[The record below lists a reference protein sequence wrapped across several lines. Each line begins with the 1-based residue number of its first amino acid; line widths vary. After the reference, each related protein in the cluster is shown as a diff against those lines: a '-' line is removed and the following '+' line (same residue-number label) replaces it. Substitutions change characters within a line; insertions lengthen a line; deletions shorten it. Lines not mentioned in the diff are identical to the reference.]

1 MKNALILFSFFLVF
15 VSCQQEQKIVNPS
28 LDKLKKEKAKLLI
41 TMDSLSEKLK
51 TIEGKISKL
60 DTLKKLQKVTVFQVK
75 DTLFKHYITLQ
86 GTVASDQ
93 NINLHP
99 EYGGTVQRLLIK
111 EGEAV
116 RKGQLLI
123 QLDALVLQD
132 KMVEVKTQLD
142 LAKTTFERQ
151 ERLWNQKI
159 GTEMAYLG
167 AKTQKEALE
176 NSLNSLN
183 TQFNKMQIKAPF
195 SGVVEKIYAKVGELS
210 NPQFPLLRLINL
222 NKMYIEADVPE
233 TYLSKVKKGTE
244 VLLNF
249 GAINQQIHAKIAE
262 VGNFINPNN
271 RSFRIKINIDNK
283 EHFIKPNMLVDL
295 KLNDF
300 QGKGVVLPSSLIQMN
315 QQKEEFVYVLT
326 KQEGKDLVEKRVL
339 DLGETYDNKVL
350 ILNGLKS
357 GEMLVNEGG
366 KLVKHGDE
374 VRLD

>member
-15 VSCQQEQKIVNPS
+15 ISCQQEQKIVNPS